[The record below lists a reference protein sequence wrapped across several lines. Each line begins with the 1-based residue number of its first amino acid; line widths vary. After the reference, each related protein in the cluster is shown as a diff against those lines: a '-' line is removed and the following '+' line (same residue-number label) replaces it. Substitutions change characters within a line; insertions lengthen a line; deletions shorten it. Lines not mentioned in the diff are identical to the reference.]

1 MAIGWF
7 PGAGRRRNICTVL
20 LSLALALYSALSS
33 ARADLQWFSQG
44 RPTAQ
49 AVQAIGLLNA
59 ARSEGLEP
67 EDYDVQFLQDAFRH
81 AAQRP
86 ALPAQAI
93 AELDI
98 ALTASMERYLLDLH
112 RGRLDPRLIHQH
124 FKAPAST
131 PFDVDT
137 YLAGALAANRLPEAV
152 RLAEPGI
159 PLYARLRRA
168 LAQYRELA
176 GNPAWQARLPALPG
190 RKLATGQAYE
200 GIAVLAQ
207 RLIALGDLP
216 AGTTTPAVYEGAL
229 VEGVRA
235 FQLRHGL
242 QADGVLGEATFRQL
256 KITPIQRARQIELTL
271 ERLRWTP
278 LFMAPRM
285 IVVNIPEFVLR
296 AYEVKDGK
304 IDVQV
309 QMKIIVGRALDTRTP
324 VFDED
329 MRFIEFSPYWNVPRS
344 IVRSETIPRLRRD
357 PAYFQ
362 QQGFEFVTKEGEPI
376 TTLSQANIEALER
389 GELRIRQRPGPHN
402 ALGDIKF
409 IFPNNQ
415 NIYLHHTP
423 APELFNR
430 YRRDFSHGCIRI
442 EDPVALAKFVLHE
455 EPEWTEARIRDAM
468 TNGVSKTIR
477 LRQPVPVLI
486 TYSTVIVKND
496 KVYFFPDLYGQ
507 DALLDKALRQ
517 RVRTGPLSAHTPQA
531 RETRPL
537 ESRQLP

>member
-1 MAIGWF
+1 
-7 PGAGRRRNICTVL
+7 
-20 LSLALALYSALSS
+20 
-33 ARADLQWFSQG
+33 
-44 RPTAQ
+44 
-49 AVQAIGLLNA
+49 
-59 ARSEGLEP
+59 
-67 EDYDVQFLQDAFRH
+67 
-81 AAQRP
+81 
-86 ALPAQAI
+86 
-93 AELDI
+93 
-98 ALTASMERYLLDLH
+98 
-112 RGRLDPRLIHQH
+112 H

-190 RKLATGQAYE
+190 RKLATGQAYA

-216 AGTTTPAVYEGAL
+216 AGTTIPAAYEGAL

-256 KITPIQRARQIELTL
+256 KITPVQRARQIELTL